1 MSTHRRINVT
11 SGRQLEQTAH
21 YSRAVRVGDTVL
33 QSGTTAIDRQG
44 NVRGEGDV
52 ARQVDAIMTIARWSM
67 GKAGGRLDDVVR
79 SRIYVTDV
87 GVADAAGRAVARYFD
102 QARPAATLVQ
112 VNGLARPTQL
122 IEIELDAVDGAGASA
137 KRVSSGGPLEQV
149 YAYSRAVR
157 VGDRVFISGSSAL
170 KAGGVE
176 GPGDMYRQTR
186 ATMDTILR
194 ALAEAGGAPGDI
206 VYTKTFLTDL
216 AGSADYTRAFVEAL
230 GDVRPVSTL
239 LAVPALIHPE
249 LLVEIEAEA
258 VIGAART
265 RRDIYT
271 EHQREKP
278 RGYARAVVVGD
289 AIWVSGCTS
298 MTSKGEPQA
307 AGDWAAQVDLAQG
320 TIAWA
325 LGQAGATTDDVVRRR
340 TFTVQ
345 GAQQNRPYGQ
355 GPTPYA
361 KSRPAS
367 LEGDETRPPD
377 RAELDPKVAAGA
389 IRSVAGHAPGR
400 LIGTSA
406 RFADITKSPGSVES
420 RICACDHIWHRL
432 CPCSVP

>member
-1 MSTHRRINVT
+1 MTTLRRVNVA

-186 ATMDTILR
+186 ATMDTIFR
-194 ALAEAGGAPGDI
+194 ALAEAGGALGDI

-216 AGSADYTRAFVEAL
+216 ARSADYTRAFVEAL

-258 VIGAART
+258 LIGAART

-298 MTSKGEPQA
+298 MTSRGEPQA
-307 AGDWAAQVDLAQG
+307 AGDWAAQVDLAQD
-320 TIAWA
+320 TIAWT

-367 LEGDETRPPD
+367 LGCRIAGLARP
-377 RAELDPKVAAGA
+377 ELVVEVEVTAVKGAGA
-389 IRSVAGHAPGR
+389 AIESIGPDPVDPLDAATAGGR
-400 LIGTSA
+400 
-406 RFADITKSPGSVES
+406 
-420 RICACDHIWHRL
+420 
-432 CPCSVP
+432 